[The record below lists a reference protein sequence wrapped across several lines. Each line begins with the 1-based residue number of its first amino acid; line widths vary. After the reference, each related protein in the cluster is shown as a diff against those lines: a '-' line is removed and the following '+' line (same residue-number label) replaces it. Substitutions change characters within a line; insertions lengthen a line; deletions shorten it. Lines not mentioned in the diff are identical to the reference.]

1 MIIKYK
7 ALYVPT
13 FYLNGEAIKT
23 TSKESYL
30 GVDITDDF
38 KDDSTIE
45 KQTRGIYARRNMLN
59 SRFGNCTEEVK
70 KQLFLAYCESFYFA
84 ALWNNYTDTV
94 LTQLHVAH
102 NNIFRPLCRLPTR
115 GTMYSFIVRN
125 IPNLLVKRR
134 KLVYSLYRRTKNS
147 ENILIQT
154 IVQSNLFMSTQMF
167 KMWKSILF

>member
-1 MIIKYK
+1 M
-7 ALYVPT
+7 
-13 FYLNGEAIKT
+13 AIKT

-45 KQTRGIYARRNMLN
+45 KQTRGTYARGNMLN

-70 KQLFLAYCESFYFA
+70 KQKMFVAYCESFYCA
-84 ALWNNYTDTV
+84 ALWNNYADSV
-94 LTQLHVAH
+94 LTQLHVTH
-102 NNIFRPLCRLPTR
+102 NNIFRLLFRLPTR
-115 GTMYSFIVRN
+115 GTTYNFLVRN

-147 ENILIQT
+147 ENELIQT
-154 IVQSNLFMSTQMF
+154 IVQSNFL
-167 KMWKSILF
+167 

>member
-1 MIIKYK
+1 M
-7 ALYVPT
+7 
-13 FYLNGEAIKT
+13 AIKT

-45 KQTRGIYARRNMLN
+45 KQTRGMYARGKMLN
-59 SRFGNCTEEVK
+59 SRFGNCTDEVK
-70 KQLFLAYCESFYFA
+70 KQLFAAYCESFYCA

-102 NNIFRPLCRLPTR
+102 NNIFRLLFRLPTR
-115 GTMYSFIVRN
+115 GTTYNFLVRN

-134 KLVYSLYRRTKNS
+134 KLVYSLYRCTKNS
-147 ENILIQT
+147 ENKLIQT
-154 IVQSNLFMSTQMF
+154 IVQSIFFIVLRCLKSGSLYCF
-167 KMWKSILF
+167 KVLLLCRFFAILYQ